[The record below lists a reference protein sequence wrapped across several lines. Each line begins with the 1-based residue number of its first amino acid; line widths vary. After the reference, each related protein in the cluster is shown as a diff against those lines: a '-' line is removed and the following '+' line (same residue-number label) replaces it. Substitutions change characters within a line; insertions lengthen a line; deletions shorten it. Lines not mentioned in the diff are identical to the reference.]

1 MLSELDSPIIAI
13 ATPPGRGAVGVVR
26 LSGKN
31 LVGFAEQLTQ
41 KKLKPRQAH
50 LVSIKD
56 VNAQTIDQVLAV
68 YFQAPHSY
76 TGEDVLEL
84 QGHGGPVVL
93 YMLAERCLQL
103 ANTTDAHGKPLLAH
117 LRRAQPGEFT
127 QRAYLNQKLDLAQAE
142 SVADLIDAN
151 TQAAVRSANRSLE
164 GQFSRQIQ
172 ELQTQLTHLRMQI
185 EACLDFPEEDI
196 DFIEQLQVKAQ
207 LQAMIQQNQALLM
220 QAEQGRLLRDGL
232 KMVIAGQPNAGKSS
246 LLNALAGAEVAI
258 VTAIPGTTR
267 DVLTQTLHIEGMPL
281 HVLDTAGLRDAA
293 MADEVEQ
300 IGMQRAWAQI
310 ADADIVLLLK
320 DLSLEADEEYV
331 RKQTALDKKIQ
342 THTGAQTRVIRVSNK
357 ADLASA
363 SVAAHANGVNISAK
377 TGWGMQEL
385 RAEILKQAGGN
396 ASLMEGVFTARTRH
410 IEALKN
416 VETHLTLAPALLAQD
431 PPPLDIVA
439 EECRLA
445 QQALSQITGELTAD
459 DLLGEIFSRFCIGK

>member
-1 MLSELDSPIIAI
+1 
-13 ATPPGRGAVGVVR
+13 
-26 LSGKN
+26 
-31 LVGFAEQLTQ
+31 
-41 KKLKPRQAH
+41 
-50 LVSIKD
+50 
-56 VNAQTIDQVLAV
+56 
-68 YFQAPHSY
+68 
-76 TGEDVLEL
+76 
-84 QGHGGPVVL
+84 
-93 YMLAERCLQL
+93 
-103 ANTTDAHGKPLLAH
+103 
-117 LRRAQPGEFT
+117 
-127 QRAYLNQKLDLAQAE
+127 
-142 SVADLIDAN
+142 
-151 TQAAVRSANRSLE
+151 
-164 GQFSRQIQ
+164 
-172 ELQTQLTHLRMQI
+172 
-185 EACLDFPEEDI
+185 
-196 DFIEQLQVKAQ
+196 
-207 LQAMIQQNQALLM
+207 
-220 QAEQGRLLRDGL
+220 
-232 KMVIAGQPNAGKSS
+232 VIAGQPNAGKSS

-267 DVLTQTLHIEGMPL
+267 DVLTQTLHIEGVPL

-342 THTGAQTRVIRVSNK
+342 TQTGAQTRVIRVSNK
-357 ADLASA
+357 ADLAPA
-363 SVAAHANGVNISAK
+363 SVATHANGVNISAK

>member
-1 MLSELDSPIIAI
+1 
-13 ATPPGRGAVGVVR
+13 
-26 LSGKN
+26 
-31 LVGFAEQLTQ
+31 
-41 KKLKPRQAH
+41 
-50 LVSIKD
+50 
-56 VNAQTIDQVLAV
+56 
-68 YFQAPHSY
+68 
-76 TGEDVLEL
+76 
-84 QGHGGPVVL
+84 
-93 YMLAERCLQL
+93 
-103 ANTTDAHGKPLLAH
+103 
-117 LRRAQPGEFT
+117 
-127 QRAYLNQKLDLAQAE
+127 
-142 SVADLIDAN
+142 
-151 TQAAVRSANRSLE
+151 
-164 GQFSRQIQ
+164 
-172 ELQTQLTHLRMQI
+172 MQI

-267 DVLTQTLHIEGMPL
+267 DVLTQTLHIEGVPL

-357 ADLASA
+357 ADLAPA
-363 SVAAHANGVNISAK
+363 SVATHANGVNISAK

-416 VETHLTLAPALLAQD
+416 VETHLTLAPGLLAQN